1 MFEKRLTRR
10 EVVKKAV
17 YLTPVILTLP
27 AVLSFSSAGS
37 GSDGGHGGNEGNENG
52 LGGRR
57 GGFSCNFPPR

>member
-1 MFEKRLTRR
+1 MSEKRLTRR

-37 GSDGGHGGNEGNENG
+37 GSDGSHGGNENG